1 MLLDIVT
8 FLGHLHPLVV
18 HLPVGFLL
26 LAFIFQVVSY
36 TKKALHLQ
44 QAIGFI
50 LLLGFIAAVLACIFG
65 YLLSLNG
72 GYERATLR
80 QHKWAGI
87 SVAIVSGLLYLVYTK
102 QLLVKP
108 VAQLISLG
116 CMTALIAF
124 TGHQGGALTHGSD
137 YLTLKTL
144 THQKRPKPASLNEAY
159 IFEDVVQPILQ
170 TRCGQCHQGSKL
182 KGKLSI
188 ETLQSLLKGGKTGA
202 AVVAFKPMESE
213 LYKRVTLSPSD
224 EKFMPTDGKTP
235 LTKNETAIIKWWIDN
250 GAVEEQKLVSIK
262 NKDSISSTVSAWL
275 GFAAPAANGEE
286 QTLTQKINSSVPS
299 TTDTAAIAS
308 LQRKGWMVRWMLKQP
323 AMLDITKPTFAKT
336 SIEDAQA
343 DLQKLSKNII
353 WLNLAGN
360 NLSDKDLA
368 FLNQL
373 SNLEKLRLE
382 KNPLTDEVC
391 QQLISLQHLESVN
404 LYDTNVSEKGLA
416 VLKKN
421 AAIKR
426 IYSWNESK

>member
-26 LAFIFQVVSY
+26 LAFIFQLVSY
-36 TKKALHLQ
+36 IKKTAHLQ
-44 QAIGFI
+44 QAIEFI
-50 LLLGFIAAVLACIFG
+50 LLLGFIAAALACIFG

-87 SVAIVSGLLYLVYTK
+87 SVAIVSGLLYMLYTK
-102 QLLVKP
+102 KLLVKP
-108 VAQLISLG
+108 MAQLFSLG

-144 THQKRPKPASLNEAY
+144 THQKREKPASLNETY

-170 TRCGQCHQGSKL
+170 NRCGQCHQGSKL

-188 ETLQSLLKGGKTGA
+188 ETLESLLKGGKSGA
-202 AVVAFKPMESE
+202 AIVVFKPMESE
-213 LYKRVTLSPSD
+213 LYKRITLAPSD

-235 LTKNETAIIKWWIDN
+235 LTKNEIAIIKWWIET
-250 GAVEEQKLVSIK
+250 GAVEEQKLLSIK
-262 NKDSISSTVSAWL
+262 NNDSITAKVSSWL
-275 GFAAPAANGEE
+275 GFAAPSANGEAE
-286 QTLTQKINSSVPS
+286 TLTQQINPAIPK
-299 TTDTAAIAS
+299 TADTAAIAS
-308 LQRKGWMVRWMLKQP
+308 LRKKGWTIRWMLKQP
-323 AMLDITKPTFAKT
+323 AMLDVNKPTFAKT
-336 SIEDAQA
+336 SIADAQNE
-343 DLQKLSKNII
+343 LQQLSKNII

-360 NLSDKDLA
+360 NLADRDLA

-382 KNPLTDEVC
+382 KNPLTNAVC
-391 QQLISLQHLESVN
+391 EQLTSLQHLESVN
-404 LYDTNVSEKGLA
+404 LYDTNVTEQGLLL
-416 VLKKN
+416 LKKN
-421 AAIKR
+421 PAIKR
-426 IYSWNESK
+426 VYSWKESR